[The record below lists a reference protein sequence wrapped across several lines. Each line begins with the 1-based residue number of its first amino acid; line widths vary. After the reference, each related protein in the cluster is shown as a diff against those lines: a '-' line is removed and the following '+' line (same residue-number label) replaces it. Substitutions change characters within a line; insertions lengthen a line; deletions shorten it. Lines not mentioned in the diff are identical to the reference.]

1 MSGKV
6 WKVWKL
12 SGVLNVLDILSG
24 KCLEISFSLVSLTI
38 HWNLRCAFVC
48 ENFENIQDTF
58 VLMKILYNPVF
69 Y

>member
-12 SGVLNVLDILSG
+12 SGVLNVLEILSG
-24 KCLEISFSLVSLTI
+24 KCLEISISLL
-38 HWNLRCAFVC
+38 L
-48 ENFENIQDTF
+48 NIRDNF